1 VQKITTE
8 APAGAQD
15 ADSVFDVVVV
25 GSGMGGAMAAS
36 VLARAGLATL
46 VLESGEAHFGSPRK
60 ASFAEKFKAKLI
72 SRPKA
77 DPVSERWPDPLL
89 LRSSPK
95 QQYREVA
102 SVVARIPGGSG
113 QVYGAALARARRSD
127 FERDWQPA
135 SWLPGA
141 AKALP
146 NAWPVDFDEMRSF
159 YRRAEQLLRV
169 SGTRDPLDPDDDA
182 SLLQPPP
189 VSTTIE
195 RLAKALEA
203 NGRRPF
209 RMHVGIDYLPG
220 CKECQG
226 ERCVRLCKSDS
237 FNRALRFDLAE
248 KRAQLKT
255 GVSVAKIRHRKGGG
269 YELVVASSDGST
281 ESIAA
286 RRVVLAGGALNTPLI
301 LQRSASLWPEG
312 KVPPLIGAGLMFHF
326 SDMFAIT
333 GAASAEPAHGA
344 MKVLAFRDHYTDG
357 QAPMAECQSLGMPS
371 SPWMISKYLEGEASE
386 MGFGRMPMLR
396 LATDLIG
403 KTADRFF
410 RNVPLFTASIEDLP
424 YIENRVDDLGEGVA
438 PGLGKIGVTYHVP
451 AELRARAKRFRELM
465 REAFAP
471 FSVRFLKRLGAP
483 NLGHPM
489 GTCRMGTSPETS
501 VTAPDGSVWGH
512 EGLYVVDASVFPSSL
527 GINPALTVAANAMR
541 VAEGIAAIAAGAP
554 ACVAPCANTTGEPCV
569 D

>member
-1 VQKITTE
+1 MTDETRQMTTN
-8 APAGAQD
+8 APSGPGNGD
-15 ADSVFDVVVV
+15 CVFDVVVV

-60 ASFAEKFKAKLI
+60 ASFGEKFKAKLI

-77 DPVSERWPDPLL
+77 DATSERWPDPLL
-89 LRSSPK
+89 FRTSSK
-95 QQYREVA
+95 QRYREVA

-113 QVYGAALARARRSD
+113 QVYGAALARARRAD
-127 FERDWQPA
+127 FERDWQPKA
-135 SWLPGA
+135 WLAGA
-141 AKALP
+141 ANALP
-146 NAWPVDFDEMRSF
+146 NAWPVDFNEMRIF
-159 YRRAEQLLRV
+159 YARAENILRV
-169 SGTRDPLDPDDDA
+169 SGTPDPLDPEDDA
-182 SLLQPPP
+182 ALLAPPP
-189 VSTTIE
+189 VSATIE
-195 RLAKALEA
+195 NLAETLEA
-203 NGRRPF
+203 NGRHPF

-226 ERCVRLCKSDS
+226 ERCARLCKSDS
-237 FNRALRFDLAE
+237 FNRALRLDLSE
-248 KRAQLKT
+248 KRAELRT
-255 GVSVAKIRHRKGGG
+255 GLSVSDVSPRNGGG
-269 YELVVASSDGST
+269 YAINAVLSDGST
-281 ESIAA
+281 HVINA
-286 RRVVLAGGALNTPLI
+286 RRLVLAGGALNTPLI
-301 LQRSASLWPEG
+301 LQRSSGLWPDG
-312 KVPPLIGAGLMFHF
+312 KAPRLIGAGLMFHF

-333 GAASAEPAHGA
+333 SAASKEPAHGA
-344 MKVLAFRDHYTDG
+344 MKVLAFRDHYADG
-357 QAPMAECQSLGMPS
+357 EVPMAECQSLGMPS

-386 MGFGRMPMLR
+386 MGFGRVPMLR
-396 LATDLIG
+396 LATDIIG
-403 KTADRFF
+403 KAADRFF

-424 YIENRVDDLGEGVA
+424 YLENRVDDLGEGVA
-438 PGLGKIGVTYHVP
+438 PGLGRVGVTYHAP
-451 AELRARAKRFRELM
+451 AELRVRAKRFRKLM

-489 GTCRMGTSPETS
+489 GTCRMGTSPDTS

-541 VAEGIAAIAAGAP
+541 VAEGIVAITAGTRTCAKTAGAP
-554 ACVAPCANTTGEPCV
+554 CV